1 VKLQAITDV
10 GCISDTI
17 KPLAIRNVPVANFN
31 YSPPTCE
38 NKTITF
44 YDSSYSPLAGILKK
58 WYWNFGDGTTSTL
71 LNNNPVSHIYTT
83 AGNHTVTLTVENDN
97 GCKSIPV
104 TKQVAVNVTPT
115 AGFISP
121 GVCLKDP
128 FAQFTDTSKISSG
141 AVAAWQWNFGDAS
154 AGALNTSSLQNP
166 KHTYSSAGMYDVT
179 LIVFSANGC
188 KDSVTKIFTVNGA
201 QPKADFKILNY
212 PGLCGNA
219 DVQIQNISSVD
230 FGGIS
235 KIEVYWDL
243 AANPAAFDVFTNPS
257 VNTIFSHRYPDF
269 QTPFTKTFQVKLRS
283 YSGISCVDEIIK
295 NITVN
300 ASPSLQFIPVPN
312 TCYNTAPFQI
322 TQASEISG
330 LPGSGIFTGPG
341 TNGNIFSPAIA
352 GEGTHTIRY
361 TFTSDSGC
369 VGYNDQTITIY
380 PVVKVNAGQDTTVL
394 EAATIT
400 LSPTVTGNVSQFL
413 WTPIQYLNDNTLLKP
428 TVTGIND
435 ITYTL
440 TVTGTG
446 GCIYNDDISVK
457 VLKFPIIPN
466 TFTPNNDGINDTWII
481 DHISDYKNVRVQV
494 FNRYGQPV
502 YENVGYSKPW
512 DGTMKGKALP
522 FGTYY
527 YIIEPGNGRQPA
539 TGFVTLIK

>member
-1 VKLQAITDV
+1 
-10 GCISDTI
+10 
-17 KPLAIRNVPVANFN
+17 
-31 YSPPTCE
+31 
-38 NKTITF
+38 
-44 YDSSYSPLAGILKK
+44 
-58 WYWNFGDGTTSTL
+58 
-71 LNNNPVSHIYTT
+71 
-83 AGNHTVTLTVENDN
+83 
-97 GCKSIPV
+97 
-104 TKQVAVNVTPT
+104 
-115 AGFISP
+115 
-121 GVCLKDP
+121 
-128 FAQFTDTSKISSG
+128 
-141 AVAAWQWNFGDAS
+141 
-154 AGALNTSSLQNP
+154 
-166 KHTYSSAGMYDVT
+166 
-179 LIVFSANGC
+179 
-188 KDSVTKIFTVNGA
+188 
-201 QPKADFKILNY
+201 
-212 PGLCGNA
+212 
-219 DVQIQNISSVD
+219 
-230 FGGIS
+230 
-235 KIEVYWDL
+235 
-243 AANPAAFDVFTNPS
+243 
-257 VNTIFSHRYPDF
+257 
-269 QTPFTKTFQVKLRS
+269 
-283 YSGISCVDEIIK
+283 
-295 NITVN
+295 VN